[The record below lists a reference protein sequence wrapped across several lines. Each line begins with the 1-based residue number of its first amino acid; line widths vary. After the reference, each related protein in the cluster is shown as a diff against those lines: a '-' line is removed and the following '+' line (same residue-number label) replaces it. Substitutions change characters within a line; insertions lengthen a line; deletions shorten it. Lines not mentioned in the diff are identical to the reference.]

1 MKVLIYAAG
10 VLTGMLLM
18 AANRYSVRR
27 AVEAER
33 TRTDNERERV
43 RMLQA
48 EINRLNNNNDCANAA
63 RIAREDER
71 GKRQQKYAQPVRNAT
86 QIQADNLIHGLTGGT
101 RKVDIRGPKPA

>member
-1 MKVLIYAAG
+1 MI
-10 VLTGMLLM
+10 LM
-18 AANRYSVRR
+18 MANRYSIRR
-27 AVEAER
+27 AVENER
-33 TRTDNERERV
+33 ARTDHERERV
-43 RMLQA
+43 RALQA

-71 GKRQQKYAQPVRNAT
+71 GKRNQKYAQPVRSAT